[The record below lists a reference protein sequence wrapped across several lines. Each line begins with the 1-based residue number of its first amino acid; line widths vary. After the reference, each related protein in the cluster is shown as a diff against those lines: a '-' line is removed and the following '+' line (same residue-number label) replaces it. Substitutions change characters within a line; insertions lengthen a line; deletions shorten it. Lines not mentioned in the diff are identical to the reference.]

1 MEVSFFPI
9 LPWLIIFVP
18 VIAARLYSAR
28 AFYLTL
34 LASCVFVVA
43 IWLAITFPG
52 YALHRDAVSGSPQAQ
67 FQYARWV
74 EDHNSCINA
83 IICWPTQSDV
93 LGGFSWL
100 QRAANQ
106 DYPPAVYA
114 LRVRLKHGIHVPR
127 PTYWHGPAGNVFRQP
142 DYGQKL
148 IDKAIS
154 RGYKSPVDESMYYW
168 HV

>member
-1 MEVSFFPI
+1 MTSCEPSGEYSRPK
-9 LPWLIIFVP
+9 VP
-18 VIAARLYSAR
+18 KVV
-28 AFYLTL
+28 
-34 LASCVFVVA
+34 VFS
-43 IWLAITFPG
+43 T
-52 YALHRDAVSGSPQAQ
+52 
-67 FQYARWV
+67 V
-74 EDHNSCINA
+74 ENHSSRINA

-114 LRVRLKHGIHVPR
+114 LGARLKHGIHVPR

-142 DYGQKL
+142 DHGHNI

-154 RGYKSPVDESMYYW
+154 RGYKPSVDESMYYW
-168 HV
+168 HVYRKAGT